1 MNIFHGITTAFRTLS
16 ILPAP
21 GRDAERFS
29 DALYWFPVVGLVLG
43 GILALSGMILAP
55 LSAPITAVILL
66 IEGTL
71 LTRGFHLDGL
81 ADCADGFGGGHT
93 SERVLEIMK
102 DSHVGAFGVMALVL
116 NLLLK
121 AVCLHGIIRAGAWSW
136 IPLAY
141 MLSRMGQVGQIVEQP
156 YARRQ
161 GIVSRFIEGAERKH
175 RNTVWLIGLLLG
187 IGLLGIR
194 CGIAA
199 WGIAVLLQKGIGV
212 YSRRRIGGITGDVL
226 GATSEILEA
235 ALLLL
240 GACAVGRS
248 IG

>member
-1 MNIFHGITTAFRTLS
+1 MNNLHGITTAFRTLS
-16 ILPAP
+16 ILPVP

-43 GILALSGMILAP
+43 GILALTGMILAP
-55 LSAPITAVILL
+55 LSPPITAVILL
-66 IEGTL
+66 LEGTL

-93 SERVLEIMK
+93 PERSLEIMK

-121 AVCLHGIIRAGAWSW
+121 AACLYGLIRAGAWSW

-141 MLSRMGQVGQIVEQP
+141 VLSRMGQVSQIVEQP

-161 GIVSRFIEGAERKH
+161 GIVSRFIEGAAPKH
-175 RNTVWLIGLLLG
+175 RNTVWLIGMLLG
-187 IGLLGIR
+187 IGLLGLR
-194 CGIAA
+194 AGIAA
-199 WGIAVLLQKGIGV
+199 WGVAILLQKGIGA

-226 GATSEILEA
+226 GATSELLEA

-240 GACAVGRS
+240 GACAVGH
-248 IG
+248 IQG